1 MDESSILTKLR
12 KTKGTNIGVLIG
24 LFTFILVGEVLLS
37 VITGQVNSLTSGT
50 SPSVTGTD
58 VTFLNLVTLFYILV
72 LVPAVASYKIY
83 KE

>member
-1 MDESSILTKLR
+1 M
-12 KTKGTNIGVLIG
+12 
-24 LFTFILVGEVLLS
+24 LLS